1 MSLTDRERKTSD
13 ELRKYGLVMA
23 GALLAVSVL
32 LYLKGSGGWMYT
44 GGLSAAF
51 LAAALFLPGIL
62 APVERAWMVF
72 AGALGFVM
80 TKILLTLVFFLAVT
94 PTGLL
99 MRLFRRDPLARG
111 FDPGRETYWLTTD
124 PDGPGS
130 RPDKPY

>member
-1 MSLTDRERKTSD
+1 MSLTDREHKTPG
-13 ELRKYGLVMA
+13 ELRRYGLVMA
-23 GALLAVSVL
+23 GALLAVTVL
-32 LYLKGSGGWMYT
+32 LFLKGRGGWMYT

-51 LAAALFLPGIL
+51 IGTALLAPSVL
-62 APVERAWMVF
+62 APVERVWMIF

-80 TKILLTLVFFLAVT
+80 TNVLLTIVFFLAVT

-111 FDPGRETYWLTTD
+111 FDPGRESYWLETD